1 MGNSM
6 SDYIL
11 IFTIGF
17 FGSLHCVGMCGNICL
32 AFLNNDKGKSAY
44 SAHLAYNGGRI
55 FIYTLLGGLL
65 GLFGNFI
72 KATVIFQ
79 NTFSIIAGIS
89 MMLIGII
96 FLKIIPGKDTI
107 EVSAVQGKGF
117 FANVLNKL
125 SSLDAC
131 QRAFPLGIMTG
142 FLPCGLLYAVGLKAV
157 AAGSI
162 FSGAIT
168 MAVFGLGTLPAML
181 LSAVIARSVLKDR
194 MLGQRLAY
202 VFIIVV
208 GIITIL
214 RGSSIFESAAM
225 FGHRH

>member
-1 MGNSM
+1 M

-17 FGSLHCVGMCGNICL
+17 LGSIHCVGMCGSICL
-32 AFLNNDKGKSAY
+32 AFLNNDKGKATYSAY
-44 SAHLAYNGGRI
+44 LAYNSGRI
-55 FIYTLLGGLL
+55 FIYTVLGGLL

-72 KATVIFQ
+72 KSVVLFQ
-79 NTFSIIAGIS
+79 NTFSIIAGIL

-96 FLKIIPGKDTI
+96 FLKIIPGKDII
-107 EVSAVQGKGF
+107 EVSAIYGKGF
-117 FANVLNKL
+117 FAKVLNRL
-125 SSLDAC
+125 SSLNAC

-157 AAGSI
+157 AAGSL

-181 LSAVIARSVLKDR
+181 LSTVIARSILKDR

-214 RGSSIFESAAM
+214 RGGNIFEHISM
-225 FGHRH
+225 HGHSH